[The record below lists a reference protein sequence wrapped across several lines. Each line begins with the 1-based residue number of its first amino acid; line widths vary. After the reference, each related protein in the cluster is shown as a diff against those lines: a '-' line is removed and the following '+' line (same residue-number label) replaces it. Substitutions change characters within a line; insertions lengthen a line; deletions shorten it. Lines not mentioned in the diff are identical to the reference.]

1 MGDVASPV
9 SWRGAWRR
17 DARKSGD
24 IILTCGASRR
34 GDRHQHGMHCP
45 VGRAWHAAPQP
56 LARIIHEGFV
66 NNPGLPD
73 QWPIP
78 PVRKIPDR
86 DGGMTHGGGHTGY
99 PSART
104 GAVSSCTSD
113 A

>member
-1 MGDVASPV
+1 MACTA
-9 SWRGAWRR
+9 RLGAP
-17 DARKSGD
+17 
-24 IILTCGASRR
+24 
-34 GDRHQHGMHCP
+34 GMPH
-45 VGRAWHAAPQP
+45 HS

-66 NNPGLPD
+66 NNLGLPD